1 MALALVALSDQDD
14 RITWRWTR
22 DGKHTVSSAY
32 DVQFRGA
39 YARFPTNRVWKCI
52 AEPKVKFSLWM
63 VLHDKILTADNMLK
77 KIGLVM
83 CLALCFY
90 INETTTHLLTQV

>member
-1 MALALVALSDQDD
+1 MEEFTLLFMALASVALSDQDD

-22 DGKHTVSSAY
+22 DGKYTVSSAY

-39 YARFPTNRVWKCI
+39 YARFPASRVWKCI
-52 AEPKVKFSLWM
+52 ADPKVKFFLRL

-77 KIGLVM
+77 K
-83 CLALCFY
+83 LAL
-90 INETTTHLLTQV
+90 

>member
-1 MALALVALSDQDD
+1 MFMALALVALSDQDD

-83 CLALCFY
+83 RLALSVSTSMRLPHIC
-90 INETTTHLLTQV
+90 

>member
-1 MALALVALSDQDD
+1 MFMALALVALSDQDD

-39 YARFPTNRVWKCI
+39 YSRFPTNRVWKCI

-83 CLALCFY
+83 CLALSVSTSMRLPHIC
-90 INETTTHLLTQV
+90 